1 MSTAQKVDLVASVQE
16 DVSLNRALT
25 VLELAKS
32 TWYYHQ
38 RHKVDYRAKY
48 AHLHQPLE
56 QIARKH
62 TAYGY
67 RRTQRELRETYGID
81 VDKSV
86 IQRLHQLWDLRLLR
100 RTRSPRP
107 SIIRQVITEAGD
119 RANLVAQ
126 LSAIGPAQVL
136 YTDFTELLY
145 AHGDRKAYLMP
156 ILDHH
161 CKVVFGWA
169 VGPRCNR
176 QLALQAWQQ
185 AKINLQHYGL
195 EVADLIMHHDQDSV
209 YTSYD
214 WTGRLL
220 RKDHVK
226 LSYALN
232 GAKDNPEMESFFGRF
247 KTENDDLFQEALTLS
262 DLQTIVAERIVYYNQ
277 VRRHSSLDYVSPLD
291 FLQQKLDATQE
302 PNGKGE

>member
-1 MSTAQKVDLVASVQE
+1 MSTAQKVDLVASVQA
-16 DVSLNRALT
+16 DMGLNRAL
-25 VLELAKS
+25 VALDLPKS

-38 RHKVDYRAKY
+38 RHKVDYETKY
-48 AHLHQPLE
+48 AHLRQPLE
-56 QIARKH
+56 QIARAH

-67 RRTQRELRETYGID
+67 RRPQREMRETYGID

-119 RANLVAQ
+119 RANLVVQ
-126 LSAIGPAQVL
+126 LSTIGLAQVL
-136 YTDFTELLY
+136 YTDFTELYY

-156 ILDHH
+156 ILGHH

-185 AKINLQHYGL
+185 PKINLQHDGFEL
-195 EVADLIMHHDQDSV
+195 AGLIMHHDQDAV

-220 RKDHVK
+220 RKDQVK

-247 KTENDDLFQEALTLS
+247 KTENDDLFLEAMTLS
-262 DLQTIVAERIVYYNQ
+262 DLRTIMAERIVYYNQ

-291 FLQQKLDATQE
+291 FLKQKLDATQE
-302 PNGKGE
+302 PIGKGE